1 MIERHWNADLLA
13 KIFGF
18 IFILVGI
25 AGFIPQSDRLG
36 NGRLPGE
43 RGA

>member
-18 IFILVGI
+18 VFLALLWQIFEGSGVFGI
-25 AGFIPQSDRLG
+25 PETRIA
-36 NGRLPGE
+36 
-43 RGA
+43 